1 MHGWRMLQAR
11 SFYFTPFVIGGV
23 FEVIGYS
30 GRIWSHYDLSSIGGY
45 IIQQLFILLAP
56 ALFAASIYM
65 ILGRLIRL
73 LTAEE
78 YSFIPLRFL
87 TKIFVL
93 GDVIS
98 FLAQAGGGGIQSAGS
113 LDLFHLGE
121 KIIVVGLFIQIAFFG
136 FFMITTITFHCR
148 LSAHPTQAAIDEV
161 VPWRRYLTVLYSA
174 SGIILVRSAFRIIEY
189 LQGNN
194 GYIIRREY
202 LLYIFDAVLMFLV
215 MVLFLINYIGN
226 LEHHQTHAKLEEDE
240 EFEMMN

>member
-1 MHGWRMLQAR
+1 MSSNVPDPDAFFALYRYVPSLEAAAVAVLAFAIITGMHGWRMLQVR

-65 ILGRLIRL
+65 ILGRLIRV

-98 FLAQAGGGGIQSAGS
+98 FLAQAGGGGVQ
-113 LDLFHLGE
+113 
-121 KIIVVGLFIQIAFFG
+121 
-136 FFMITTITFHCR
+136 

-174 SGIILVRSAFRIIEY
+174 SGIILVRSVFRIIEY

-226 LEHHQTHAKLEEDE
+226 LEHRQTHAKLEEDE